1 MTEGLETVRRD
12 TMKSAYEYLAWK
24 GKVSHVREDVII
36 GFKSL

>member
-24 GKVSHVREDVII
+24 GKVHVREDMII